1 MNLFLISSSSAST
14 PRLSTTQASL
24 SSLAPTPKFTTSRP
38 LGAPRGN
45 VLLGGGKVLLLGA
58 VLLPTLSLLMASA
71 IFLVILWAP
80 QC

>member
-14 PRLSTTQASL
+14 PRLSITQVSL
-24 SSLAPTPKFTTSRP
+24 SSLAPTAKFTTPQP
-38 LGAPRGN
+38 LRAPRGE

-58 VLLPTLSLLMASA
+58 VLLPPLSLLMASA
-71 IFLVILWAP
+71 IFLVILWTP